1 MKPSSQALKNKPSHD
16 AQREFGGTL
25 GESTRVIISFHL
37 ISNKSP
43 RLIPNLDPPLRCS
56 VYSHPASL
64 DGSVPDL
71 REPIP
76 RGQCAPVAP
85 SPALS

>member
-1 MKPSSQALKNKPSHD
+1 M
-16 AQREFGGTL
+16 
-25 GESTRVIISFHL
+25 
-37 ISNKSP
+37 
-43 RLIPNLDPPLRCS
+43 PNLHAPLRCS
-56 VYSHPASL
+56 VYSYLASL